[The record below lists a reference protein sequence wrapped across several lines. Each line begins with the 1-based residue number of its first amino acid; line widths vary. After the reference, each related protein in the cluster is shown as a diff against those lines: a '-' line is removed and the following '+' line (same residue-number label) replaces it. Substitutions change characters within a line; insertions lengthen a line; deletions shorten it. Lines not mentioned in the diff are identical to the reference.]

1 MGNPRL
7 AFPIAQ
13 PPERAAFFAA
23 YKLRPFEEVR
33 KTFFRMPSVPVRM
46 ASKMLSP
53 EMKEKIKKIIR

>member
-13 PPERAAFFAA
+13 PPERSAFFAA
-23 YKLRPFEEVR
+23 YALQPFEEVR
-33 KTFFRMPSVPVRM
+33 QSFFKMPPLPVRM

-53 EMKEKIKKIIR
+53 ELKEKIKQKIR